1 MADLTPVPPGY
12 DASLMVVDAA
22 ISFLCD
28 AEPGACTEIDTLEEF
43 FLGQPLSPFELD
55 RSHRAE
61 GVAR

>member
-1 MADLTPVPPGY
+1 MADLNTFPTGY
-12 DASLMVVDAA
+12 ADSLMVVDAA

-43 FLGQPLSPFELD
+43 FLGSPLSPFELD
-55 RSHRAE
+55 RYLRAE